1 MGARAVSG
9 VRFGAVMADLPSGV
23 AVVTARG
30 AGEPKGL
37 LVTSLTAYSAAPPSL
52 LVSIAHASRSH
63 DTLAAA
69 SGFGVHVLRRG
80 QDGVAARFAGRDEDK
95 FAGLAWTW
103 DHEVPQLEGPLAY
116 LRCET
121 SASFAH
127 LDHTILIGTIVDVH
141 HDAKAEPMLYLR
153 RGYT

>member
-1 MGARAVSG
+1 MSGA
-9 VRFGAVMADLPSGV
+9 RFGAVMADLPAGV

-30 AGEPKGL
+30 ADAPKGL

-63 DTLAAA
+63 ETLAAA
-69 SGFGVHVLRRG
+69 PAFGVHVLRRG
-80 QDGVAARFAGRDEDK
+80 QDELAARFAGRDEDK

-103 DHEVPQLEGPLAY
+103 DHDVPRLEGPLAY

-121 SASFAH
+121 SASFTH
-127 LDHTILIGTIVDVH
+127 LDHTVLIGTLVDVH
-141 HDAKAEPMLYLR
+141 HDSEAEPMLYLR
-153 RGYT
+153 RGYAWRPVA